1 MSTNRKISFRNEEVY
16 HLFNRG
22 IERRNIFTDKTEF
35 ERAKNLIK
43 FYKHKDIPI
52 RFSQVLQQPIDI
64 REKMLNDL
72 YKSARA
78 VDILSYCLM
87 PNHFHFL
94 LKQNSDKGI
103 SNFLANFS
111 NAYTR
116 YFNTKHQRI
125 GPLLEGIFKG
135 VYIENEEQLLHVS
148 RYIHIN
154 PVVSSII
161 ADDQLENYPWSSY
174 PEFLS
179 RSRDEI
185 TQKDFILN
193 IFRSSKQY
201 QEFVA
206 NQIDYGKKLE
216 VIKHL
221 ILE

>member
-22 IERRNIFTDKTEF
+22 IERRNIFTDKKEF
-35 ERAKNLIK
+35 ERARNLIK

-52 RFSQVLQQPIDI
+52 RFSQVIQQPKDI
-64 REKMLNDL
+64 REKMLSDL
-72 YKSARA
+72 YKSGRA

-94 LKQNSDKGI
+94 LKQNSDKGV

-116 YFNTKHQRI
+116 YFNTKYQRI
-125 GPLLEGIFKG
+125 GPLFEGIFKG
-135 VYIENEEQLLHVS
+135 VHIENEEQLLHVS

-161 ADDQLENYPWSSY
+161 ADNQLENYPWSSY
-174 PEFLS
+174 REFLS
-179 RSRDEI
+179 LSKDGI
-185 TQKDFILN
+185 TQRDFILN
-193 IFRSSKQY
+193 MFRSDKRY
-201 QEFVA
+201 QEFVE

-216 VIKHL
+216 AIKHL